1 MTNFAAGMLL
11 QRFEEVEAF
20 FPLSLVVTGGPLTD
34 TYQLAIIRFR
44 WGHDN
49 NSGSEHAINDQNY
62 PLEVIHFTIK
72 EDASLLSVDYSEKGF
87 FKFTSLSI
95 SSAVFFPLWTCT
107 GF

>member
-1 MTNFAAGMLL
+1 M
-11 QRFEEVEAF
+11 
-20 FPLSLVVTGGPLTD
+20 TD

-87 FKFTSLSI
+87 LNLPRFPFRLP
-95 SSAVFFPLWTCT
+95 FFFSLWTCT
-107 GF
+107 

>member
-1 MTNFAAGMLL
+1 M
-11 QRFEEVEAF
+11 
-20 FPLSLVVTGGPLTD
+20 TD

-95 SSAVFFPLWTCT
+95 SSAVFFSSLDLHWILRGIYIYRTLLSPHLIIRLRPFFFLVV
-107 GF
+107 G

>member
-1 MTNFAAGMLL
+1 M
-11 QRFEEVEAF
+11 
-20 FPLSLVVTGGPLTD
+20 TD

-95 SSAVFFPLWTCT
+95 SSAVFFFSVDLHLILRGIYIYRTPLSPHLTICLRPFLFWWKDKS
-107 GF
+107 

>member
-1 MTNFAAGMLL
+1 M
-11 QRFEEVEAF
+11 
-20 FPLSLVVTGGPLTD
+20 TD

-87 FKFTSLSI
+87 LNLPRFPFRLLFFSSLDLHWILRGIYIYRIPLSPPLI
-95 SSAVFFPLWTCT
+95 IRLRPFFFGW
-107 GF
+107 

>member
-1 MTNFAAGMLL
+1 M
-11 QRFEEVEAF
+11 
-20 FPLSLVVTGGPLTD
+20 TD

-95 SSAVFFPLWTCT
+95 SSAVFFFLCGLALDFKRYLYLPDSAVSSFDYLPPTLFVLVE
-107 GF
+107 G

>member
-1 MTNFAAGMLL
+1 M
-11 QRFEEVEAF
+11 
-20 FPLSLVVTGGPLTD
+20 TD

-62 PLEVIHFTIK
+62 PLEVIHFTIE

-87 FKFTSLSI
+87 FNLPRFQFRLLFFSSLD
-95 SSAVFFPLWTCT
+95 LH
-107 GF
+107 